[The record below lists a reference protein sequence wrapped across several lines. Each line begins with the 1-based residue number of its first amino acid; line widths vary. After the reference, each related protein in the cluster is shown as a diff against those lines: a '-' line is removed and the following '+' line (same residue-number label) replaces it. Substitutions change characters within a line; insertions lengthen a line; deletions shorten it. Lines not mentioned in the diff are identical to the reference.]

1 MRGDGIPVGVIRAP
15 ETLRGEA
22 AMRRSVFGG
31 LCAALLLAAGWIGS
45 SVAGDAPKQ
54 LVMAVTPSNIPTE
67 LFKAGEVFAAELA
80 KKVGIP
86 IKVYMPTDYLGV
98 VEALRNRTADMAFV
112 HPAGYVFANREAK
125 AQIVAVDVWHG
136 KTSYTSRFY
145 VRKDS
150 GLKRLEDLRGKT
162 IAFVDPGSTSGYV
175 YPMVMLIKKGLV
187 KDRDPK
193 TFFKDAMFAGTHE
206 AALLALLNGS
216 VDAVASFDLA
226 PQQYL
231 KDKEKVERIVHVA
244 ETDPIP
250 EAGMCVR
257 EGLDPA
263 LVAKLTESLMAF
275 NAPEYRPIL
284 KDFYGIDGFAPAK
297 DSDYDPV
304 REAIDLLGWRP
315 RR

>member
-1 MRGDGIPVGVIRAP
+1 MVQHRVR
-15 ETLRGEA
+15 L
-22 AMRRSVFGG
+22 G
-31 LCAALLLAAGWIGS
+31 LALGLMAALGLTAGARG
-45 SVAGDAPKQ
+45 AEAPKQ

-67 LFKAGEVFAAELA
+67 LFKASEVFAAELG
-80 KKVGIP
+80 KRLGLP

-98 VEALRNRTADMAFV
+98 VEALRNKTADMAFV
-112 HPAGYVFANREAK
+112 HPAGYVFSNREAK

-136 KTSYTSRFY
+136 KTSYTSRVF
-145 VRKDS
+145 VRKES
-150 GLKRLEDLRGKT
+150 SIRQLEDLRGKT

-175 YPMVMLIKKGLV
+175 YPMVMLMKKGLV
-187 KDRDPK
+187 KNRDPK
-193 TFFKDAMFAGTHE
+193 TFFKEAMFTGTHE

-231 KDKEKVERIVHVA
+231 VDKERVEKLTYVA
-244 ETDPIP
+244 ETEPIP

-257 EGLDPA
+257 EGLDPG
-263 LVAKLTESLMAF
+263 LVKKLHDALMAF
-275 NAPEYRPIL
+275 NAPEYRPVL

-297 DSDYDPV
+297 DSDYNPV

-315 RR
+315 R

>member
-1 MRGDGIPVGVIRAP
+1 MSQQPGRIGLVVGLV
-15 ETLRGEA
+15 
-22 AMRRSVFGG
+22 
-31 LCAALLLAAGWIGS
+31 AALGLAVAAG
-45 SVAGDAPKQ
+45 AAEPPKQ
-54 LVMAVTPSNIPTE
+54 LVMAITPSNIPTE
-67 LFKAGEVFAAELA
+67 LFKASEAFAAELG
-80 KKVGIP
+80 KKLGLP

-112 HPAGYVFANREAK
+112 HPAGYVFANQEAK

-136 KTSYTSRFY
+136 KTSYTSRIF
-145 VRKDS
+145 VRRDS
-150 GLKRLEDLRGKT
+150 GFKKLEDLRGKT
-162 IAFVDPGSTSGYV
+162 IAFIDPGSTSGYV

-193 TFFKDAMFAGTHE
+193 TFFKEAMFTGTHE

-226 PQQYL
+226 PEQYL
-231 KDKEKVERIVHVA
+231 KDKERVEKLTYIA
-244 ETDPIP
+244 ETEPIP
-250 EAGMCVR
+250 EAGVIVR

-263 LVAKLTESLMAF
+263 LVKKLFDALMAF

-284 KDFYGIDGFAPAK
+284 KDFYGIDGFAPGK
-297 DSDYDPV
+297 DRDYNPV

-315 RR
+315 K

>member
-1 MRGDGIPVGVIRAP
+1 MRTWMRIRV
-15 ETLRGEA
+15 LG
-22 AMRRSVFGG
+22 
-31 LCAALLLAAGWIGS
+31 ALLLSVGGAGVATAAES
-45 SVAGDAPKQ
+45 PKQ
-54 LVMAVTPSNIPTE
+54 LVMAITPSNIPTE
-67 LFKAGEVFAAELA
+67 LFKASEVFSAELA
-80 KKVGIP
+80 KKIGIP

-98 VEALRNRTADMAFV
+98 VEAMRNRTADMAFV
-112 HPAGYVFANREAK
+112 HPAGYVFASREAK

-150 GLKRLEDLRGKT
+150 GISSLEGLRGKT

-187 KDRDPK
+187 TNRDPK

-231 KDKEKVERIVHVA
+231 KEKEKVERLSYVA
-244 ETDPIP
+244 ETEPIP

-263 LVAKLTESLMAF
+263 LMKKLTESLMAF
-275 NAPEYRPIL
+275 NAPEYRPVL

-297 DSDYDPV
+297 DSDYNPV

-315 RR
+315 SR

>member
-1 MRGDGIPVGVIRAP
+1 MV
-15 ETLRGEA
+15 
-22 AMRRSVFGG
+22 
-31 LCAALLLAAGWIGS
+31 ALGLAAN
-45 SVAGDAPKQ
+45 ARAAEAPKQ

-67 LFKAGEVFAAELA
+67 LFKASEAFAAELG
-80 KKVGIP
+80 KKLGVK
-86 IKVYMPTDYLGV
+86 IKVYMPTDYIGV
-98 VEALRNRTADMAFV
+98 VEALRNKTADMAFV
-112 HPAGYVFANREAK
+112 HPAGYVFSNREAK
-125 AQIVAVDVWHG
+125 AQIIAVDVWHG
-136 KTSYTSRFY
+136 KTNYTSRFF

-150 GLKRLEDLRGKT
+150 GIKRLEDLRGKS

-175 YPMVMLIKKGLV
+175 YPMVMLMKEGLV

-193 TFFKDAMFAGTHE
+193 TFFKEAMFAGTHE

-231 KDKEKVERIVHVA
+231 KEKERVEKLTYIA

-263 LVAKLTESLMAF
+263 LVRKIHDALMAF

-297 DSDYDPV
+297 DSDYNPV

-315 RR
+315 KQ

>member
-1 MRGDGIPVGVIRAP
+1 M
-15 ETLRGEA
+15 
-22 AMRRSVFGG
+22 
-31 LCAALLLAAGWIGS
+31 
-45 SVAGDAPKQ
+45 PKQ
-54 LVMAVTPSNIPTE
+54 LVLAVTPSNIPTE
-67 LFKAGEVFAAELA
+67 LFKAGEVFAAELG
-80 KKVGIP
+80 KKLGLS

-98 VEALRNRTADMAFV
+98 VEALRNKTADLAFV

-136 KTSYTSRFY
+136 KTSYTSRIY

-150 GLKRLEDLRGKT
+150 GLTSLEALRGKT

-187 KDRDPK
+187 KERDPK

-231 KDKEKVERIVHVA
+231 KDKERVEKVTYIA
-244 ETDPIP
+244 ETEPIP
-250 EAGMCVR
+250 EAGVIVR
-257 EGLDPA
+257 EGLDPGLVKKLFDA
-263 LVAKLTESLMAF
+263 LMTF

-284 KDFYGIDGFAPAK
+284 KDFYGIDGFAPGR

-304 REAIDLLGWRP
+304 REAIDMLGWRP
-315 RR
+315 KR

>member
-1 MRGDGIPVGVIRAP
+1 MMQHPVRI
-15 ETLRGEA
+15 
-22 AMRRSVFGG
+22 G
-31 LCAALLLAAGWIGS
+31 LVVGLVMSLGLAAG
-45 SVAGDAPKQ
+45 AGAAETPKQ

-67 LFKAGEVFAAELA
+67 LFKASEAFAAELG
-80 KKVGIP
+80 KKLGVT

-98 VEALRNRTADMAFV
+98 VEALRNKTADLAFV
-112 HPAGYVFANREAK
+112 HPAGYVFANWEAK

-136 KTSYTSRFY
+136 KTSYTSRIF

-150 GLKRLEDLRGKT
+150 GFKALEDLRGKT
-162 IAFVDPGSTSGYV
+162 IAFIDPGSTSGYV

-187 KDRDPK
+187 KDRNPK
-193 TFFKDAMFAGTHE
+193 TFFKEAMFTGTHE

-226 PQQYL
+226 PVQYL
-231 KDKEKVERIVHVA
+231 KDKERVEKLTYIA
-244 ETDPIP
+244 ETEPIP
-250 EAGMCVR
+250 EAGVIVR

-263 LVAKLTESLMAF
+263 LVKKLYDALMAF

-284 KDFYGIDGFAPAK
+284 KDFYGIDGFAPGK
-297 DSDYDPV
+297 DSDYNPV

-315 RR
+315 K

>member
-1 MRGDGIPVGVIRAP
+1 MVRHLMRIGVP
-15 ETLRGEA
+15 L
-22 AMRRSVFGG
+22 G
-31 LCAALLLAAGWIGS
+31 LTVALGLVAAGI
-45 SVAGDAPKQ
+45 AAEPPKQ

-67 LFKAGEVFAAELA
+67 LFKASEAFALELG
-80 KKVGIP
+80 KKLGLT

-98 VEALRNRTADMAFV
+98 VEALRNKTADLAFV

-136 KTSYTSRFY
+136 KTNYTSRVF
-145 VRKDS
+145 VRRDS
-150 GLKRLEDLRGKT
+150 GFTRLEDLRGKN

-175 YPMVMLIKKGLV
+175 YPMVMLIKRGLV
-187 KDRDPK
+187 RDRDPK
-193 TFFKDAMFAGTHE
+193 TFFKEAMFAGTHE

-226 PQQYL
+226 PSQYL
-231 KDKEKVERIVHVA
+231 KDKDRVEKLTYVA

-257 EGLDPA
+257 EGLDPILITKVQSA
-263 LVAKLTESLMAF
+263 LMAF

-284 KDFYGIDGFAPAK
+284 RDFYGIDGFAPAK
-297 DSDYDPV
+297 DSDYNPV

-315 RR
+315 K

>member
-1 MRGDGIPVGVIRAP
+1 MGRLARVNGKIGHAEV
-15 ETLRGEA
+15 L
-22 AMRRSVFGG
+22 MRRMCVITVSAGILLWVGWG
-31 LCAALLLAAGWIGS
+31 AAAA
-45 SVAGDAPKQ
+45 AEHPKQ
-54 LVMAVTPSNIPTE
+54 LVLAITPSNIPTE
-67 LFKAGEVFAAELA
+67 LFKAGEVFAAELG
-80 KKVGIP
+80 KRVGIP

-112 HPAGYVFANREAK
+112 HPAGYVFSNREAK

-136 KTSYTSRFY
+136 KTNFTARFY

-150 GLKRLEDLRGKT
+150 GLRTLEDLRGKT

-187 KDRDPK
+187 TNRDPK
-193 TFFKDAMFAGTHE
+193 TFFRDAMFAGTHE

-231 KDKEKVERIVHVA
+231 KEKAKVDRITYVA
-244 ETDPIP
+244 ETEPIP

-263 LVAKLTESLMAF
+263 LVKKITASLMAF
-275 NAPEYRPIL
+275 NAPEYRPVL
-284 KDFYGIDGFAPAK
+284 RDFYGIDGFAPAR

-315 RR
+315 K

>member
-1 MRGDGIPVGVIRAP
+1 
-15 ETLRGEA
+15 
-22 AMRRSVFGG
+22 
-31 LCAALLLAAGWIGS
+31 
-45 SVAGDAPKQ
+45 
-54 LVMAVTPSNIPTE
+54 
-67 LFKAGEVFAAELA
+67 
-80 KKVGIP
+80 
-86 IKVYMPTDYLGV
+86 
-98 VEALRNRTADMAFV
+98 MAFV

-150 GLKRLEDLRGKT
+150 GLKTLEALRGKT

-175 YPMVMLIKKGLV
+175 YPMVMLMKKGLV
-187 KDRDPK
+187 TNRDPK

-216 VDAVASFDLA
+216 VDVVASFDLA

-231 KDKEKVERIVHVA
+231 KEKERIDRITHVA

-263 LVAKLTESLMAF
+263 LVRKIVESLMAF
-275 NAPEYRPIL
+275 NAPEYRPLL
-284 KDFYGIDGFAPAK
+284 KDFYGIDGFAPAN
-297 DSDYDPV
+297 DSDYNPV
-304 REAIDLLGWRP
+304 REAIDLLLWRP
-315 RR
+315 KK

>member
-1 MRGDGIPVGVIRAP
+1 MSGLMG
-15 ETLRGEA
+15 
-22 AMRRSVFGG
+22 RRTWRLIMG
-31 LCAALLLAAGWIGS
+31 ALLIALAVNVGSAGSASAAGW
-45 SVAGDAPKQ
+45 PKQ

-67 LFKAGEVFAAELA
+67 LFKASEVFGAELG
-80 KKVGIP
+80 KKLGLG

-98 VEALRNRTADMAFV
+98 VEALRNKTADIAFI

-125 AQIVAVDVWHG
+125 AKIVAVDVWHG
-136 KTSYTSRFY
+136 KTSYTSRIF

-150 GLKRLEDLRGKT
+150 GIGNLEQLRGRT

-175 YPMVMLIKKGLV
+175 YPMVMLIRKGLV
-187 KDRDPK
+187 KERDPK

-231 KDKEKVERIVHVA
+231 KDKERVAKVTHIA

-250 EAGMCVR
+250 EAGMVVR

-263 LVAKLTESLMAF
+263 LIKKLQDALMAF
-275 NAPEYRPIL
+275 NAPEYRPVL

-297 DSDYDPV
+297 DSDYNPV
-304 REAIDLLGWRP
+304 RDAIDLLGWRP
-315 RR
+315 K

>member
-1 MRGDGIPVGVIRAP
+1 MRYPVVCGLVVAVA
-15 ETLRGEA
+15 LVVGSAVGAGAGE
-22 AMRRSVFGG
+22 MPR
-31 LCAALLLAAGWIGS
+31 
-45 SVAGDAPKQ
+45 Q
-54 LVMAVTPSNIPTE
+54 LVMAITPSNIPTE
-67 LFKAGEVFAAELA
+67 LFKASEVFAAELG
-80 KKVGIP
+80 KKLGLS

-98 VEALRNRTADMAFV
+98 VEALRNKTADLAFV

-136 KTSYTSRFY
+136 KTSYTSRIY

-150 GLKRLEDLRGKT
+150 GLNSLEALRGKT

-187 KDRDPK
+187 KERDPK

-231 KDKEKVERIVHVA
+231 KDKERIEKLTYIA

-250 EAGMCVR
+250 EAGVIVR
-257 EGLDPA
+257 EGLDPG
-263 LVAKLTESLMAF
+263 LVKKLHDSLMVF
-275 NAPEYRPIL
+275 NSPEYRPIL
-284 KDFYGIDGFAPAK
+284 KDFYGIDGFAPGR

-315 RR
+315 KR

>member
-1 MRGDGIPVGVIRAP
+1 MLQHRGRICLP
-15 ETLRGEA
+15 L
-22 AMRRSVFGG
+22 G
-31 LCAALLLAAGWIGS
+31 LALALGLAANGTAAES
-45 SVAGDAPKQ
+45 PKQ

-67 LFKAGEVFAAELA
+67 LFKASQVFAAELG
-80 KKVGIP
+80 KKLGLTV
-86 IKVYMPTDYLGV
+86 KVYMPTDYLGV
-98 VEALRNRTADMAFV
+98 VEALRNKTADMAFV
-112 HPAGYVFANREAK
+112 HPAGYVFSSREAR

-136 KTSYTSRFY
+136 KTSYTSRIF

-150 GLKRLEDLRGKT
+150 GFTRLEDLRGKN
-162 IAFVDPGSTSGYV
+162 IAFIDPGSTSGYV

-193 TFFKDAMFAGTHE
+193 TFFKEAMFAGTHE

-231 KDKEKVERIVHVA
+231 KDKDRVEKLTYIA
-244 ETDPIP
+244 ETEPIP

-263 LVAKLTESLMAF
+263 LVKKLHDALMAF

-297 DSDYDPV
+297 DSDYNPV

-315 RR
+315 K

>member
-1 MRGDGIPVGVIRAP
+1 MVQHGVG
-15 ETLRGEA
+15 L
-22 AMRRSVFGG
+22 G
-31 LCAALLLAAGWIGS
+31 LALGLMAALGLTAGARAAE
-45 SVAGDAPKQ
+45 APKR

-67 LFKAGEVFAAELA
+67 LFKASEVFAAELG
-80 KKVGIP
+80 KRLGLP

-98 VEALRNRTADMAFV
+98 VEALRNKTADMAFV
-112 HPAGYVFANREAK
+112 HPAGYVFSNREAK

-136 KTSYTSRFY
+136 KTSYTSRIF

-150 GLKRLEDLRGKT
+150 DFKHLEDLRGKT

-175 YPMVMLIKKGLV
+175 YPMVMLMKKGLV
-187 KDRDPK
+187 KNRDPK
-193 TFFKDAMFAGTHE
+193 TFFKEAMFTGTHE

-231 KDKEKVERIVHVA
+231 KEKERVEKLAYVA
-244 ETDPIP
+244 ETEPIP

-263 LVAKLTESLMAF
+263 LVKKLHDALMAF
-275 NAPEYRPIL
+275 NAPEYRPVL

-297 DSDYDPV
+297 DSDYNPV

-315 RR
+315 R

>member
-1 MRGDGIPVGVIRAP
+1 MKRHRIDIGLAVGLV
-15 ETLRGEA
+15 
-22 AMRRSVFGG
+22 V
-31 LCAALLLAAGWIGS
+31 ALGLAAR
-45 SVAGDAPKQ
+45 AGAAELPKQ
-54 LVMAVTPSNIPTE
+54 LVLAVTPSNIPPE
-67 LFKAGEVFAAELA
+67 LFKASEAFAAELG
-80 KKVGIP
+80 KKLGVP

-98 VEALRNRTADMAFV
+98 VEALRNKTADLAFV
-112 HPAGYVFANREAK
+112 HPAGYVFSNREAK

-136 KTSYTSRFY
+136 KTSYTSRIF

-150 GLKRLEDLRGKT
+150 GFTRLEDLRGKT
-162 IAFVDPGSTSGYV
+162 IAFIDPGSTSGYV
-175 YPMVMLIKKGLV
+175 YPMVMLTKKGLV

-193 TFFKDAMFAGTHE
+193 TFFREAMFAGTHE

-231 KDKEKVERIVHVA
+231 KDKERVEKLTYIA

-263 LVAKLTESLMAF
+263 LVKKIHDALMAF

-284 KDFYGIDGFAPAK
+284 KDFYGIDGFAPAR
-297 DSDYDPV
+297 DSDYNPV

-315 RR
+315 K

>member
-1 MRGDGIPVGVIRAP
+1 
-15 ETLRGEA
+15 
-22 AMRRSVFGG
+22 MRRSVFIGT
-31 LCAALLLAAGWIGS
+31 CAALITVGWLVAAP
-45 SVAGDAPKQ
+45 AADLPKQ

-67 LFKAGEVFAAELA
+67 LFKASESFAAELG

-98 VEALRNRTADMAFV
+98 VEALRNKTADMAFV
-112 HPAGYVFANREAK
+112 HPAGYVFASREAK

-150 GLKRLEDLRGKT
+150 GLKSLEELRGKT

-175 YPMVMLIKKGLV
+175 YPMVTLIKKGLV
-187 KDRDPK
+187 TNRDPK
-193 TFFKDAMFAGTHE
+193 SFFKDAMFAGTHE

-231 KDKEKVERIVHVA
+231 KEKERVERITHVA

-257 EGLDPA
+257 EGLDPG
-263 LVAKLTESLMAF
+263 LVKKLTESLMAF
-275 NAPEYRPIL
+275 NAPVYRSIL
-284 KDFYGIDGFAPAK
+284 KDFYGIDGFAPAR
-297 DSDYDPV
+297 DSDYNPV

-315 RR
+315 KK

>member
-1 MRGDGIPVGVIRAP
+1 MVRHPVRISLALGFIVALGLTADAGAA
-15 ETLRGEA
+15 ET
-22 AMRRSVFGG
+22 
-31 LCAALLLAAGWIGS
+31 
-45 SVAGDAPKQ
+45 PKQ

-67 LFKAGEVFAAELA
+67 LFKASEAFAVELG
-80 KKVGIP
+80 KKLGLS

-98 VEALRNRTADMAFV
+98 VEALRNKTADMAFV
-112 HPAGYVFANREAK
+112 HPAGYVFSNQEAK

-136 KTSYTSRFY
+136 KTNYTSRFF

-150 GLKRLEDLRGKT
+150 GFKRLEDLRGKN

-193 TFFKDAMFAGTHE
+193 TFFKEAMFAGTHE

-231 KDKEKVERIVHVA
+231 KEKERVEKLIYIA

-263 LVAKLTESLMAF
+263 LVKRIHDALMAF
-275 NAPEYRPIL
+275 NAPEYRSIL

-297 DSDYDPV
+297 DSDYNPV

-315 RR
+315 R

>member
-1 MRGDGIPVGVIRAP
+1 VGLLAVLGLVAGVIVWRKMQ
-15 ETLRGEA
+15 ER
-22 AMRRSVFGG
+22 
-31 LCAALLLAAGWIGS
+31 
-45 SVAGDAPKQ
+45 PKQ

-67 LFKAGEVFAAELA
+67 LFKASQVFAAELG
-80 KKVGIP
+80 KKLGVP

-98 VEALRNRTADMAFV
+98 VEALRNKTADMAFV
-112 HPAGYVFANREAK
+112 HPAGYVFSNREAK

-136 KTSYTSRFY
+136 KTSYTSRIF

-150 GLKRLEDLRGKT
+150 NFKRLEDLRGKN

-175 YPMVMLIKKGLV
+175 YPMVMLMKKGLV
-187 KDRDPK
+187 KNRDPK
-193 TFFKDAMFAGTHE
+193 TFFKEAMFAGTHE

-231 KDKEKVERIVHVA
+231 ADKERIEKLTYIA
-244 ETDPIP
+244 ETDSIP

-263 LVAKLTESLMAF
+263 LVKKLHDALMAF

-297 DSDYDPV
+297 DSDYNPV

-315 RR
+315 R

>member
-1 MRGDGIPVGVIRAP
+1 
-15 ETLRGEA
+15 
-22 AMRRSVFGG
+22 MRRLMFIGILAVM
-31 LCAALLLAAGWIGS
+31 LCAAGWVGPVPAAEL
-45 SVAGDAPKQ
+45 PKQ

-67 LFKAGEVFAAELA
+67 LFKASEAFATELA
-80 KKVGIP
+80 KKIGIP

-98 VEALRNRTADMAFV
+98 VEAMRNRTADMAFV

-150 GLKRLEDLRGKT
+150 GLKTLEDLRGKT
-162 IAFVDPGSTSGYV
+162 IAFIDPGSTSGYV

-206 AALLALLNGS
+206 AGLLALLNGS

-226 PQQYL
+226 PEQYL
-231 KDKEKVERIVHVA
+231 KEKEKVERLAYVA
-244 ETDPIP
+244 ETEPIP

-257 EGLDPA
+257 EGLDPS
-263 LVAKLTESLMAF
+263 LVKKITESLMAF
-275 NAPEYRPIL
+275 NAPEYRPVL
-284 KDFYGIDGFAPAK
+284 KDFYGIDGFAPAT
-297 DSDYDPV
+297 DSDYNPV

-315 RR
+315 KR

>member
-1 MRGDGIPVGVIRAP
+1 MRQQISLGILWGLVMATGP
-15 ETLRGEA
+15 A
-22 AMRRSVFGG
+22 AH
-31 LCAALLLAAGWIGS
+31 AG
-45 SVAGDAPKQ
+45 ATEAPKQ

-67 LFKAGEVFAAELA
+67 LFKASEVFAAELG
-80 KKVGIP
+80 KKLGLP

-98 VEALRNRTADMAFV
+98 VEAMRNRTADIAFV
-112 HPAGYVFANREAK
+112 HPAGYVFASREAK
-125 AQIVAVDVWHG
+125 ARILAVDVWHG
-136 KTSYTSRFY
+136 KTSYTSRFF

-150 GLKRLEDLRGKT
+150 GIKTLEQLRGKT

-175 YPMVMLIKKGLV
+175 YPMVLLIKKGLV
-187 KDRDPK
+187 KERDPK
-193 TFFKDAMFAGTHE
+193 TFFKEAMFAGTHE

-231 KDKEKVERIVHVA
+231 KDKEKVEKLVHIA

-250 EAGMCVR
+250 EAGMAIR

-263 LVAKLTESLMAF
+263 LIKKLLDALMTF

-284 KDFYGIDGFAPAK
+284 KDFYGIDGFAPAR
-297 DSDYDPV
+297 DSDYNPV
-304 REAIDLLGWRP
+304 REAIELLGWRP
-315 RR
+315 KR

>member
-1 MRGDGIPVGVIRAP
+1 
-15 ETLRGEA
+15 
-22 AMRRSVFGG
+22 MRRHPVRNG
-31 LCAALLLAAGWIGS
+31 LLVGLAAALGLTVGAGAAES
-45 SVAGDAPKQ
+45 PKQ

-67 LFKAGEVFAAELA
+67 LFKASEAFAGALG
-80 KKVGIP
+80 KRLGIP

-98 VEALRNRTADMAFV
+98 VEALRNKTADLAFV
-112 HPAGYVFANREAK
+112 HPAGYVFSNREAR

-136 KTSYTSRFY
+136 KTSYTSRIF
-145 VRKDS
+145 VRRDS
-150 GLKRLEDLRGKT
+150 GYKGLEDLRGKS

-175 YPMVMLIKKGLV
+175 YPMVMLIKQGLV
-187 KDRDPK
+187 KNRDPK
-193 TFFKDAMFAGTHE
+193 TFFKEAMFAGTHE

-231 KDKEKVERIVHVA
+231 KDKERVEKLTYIA

-263 LVAKLTESLMAF
+263 LVKKLQDALMAF
-275 NAPEYRPIL
+275 NAPEYKPIL

-297 DSDYDPV
+297 DSDYNPV

-315 RR
+315 K

>member
-1 MRGDGIPVGVIRAP
+1 MVQHRA
-15 ETLRGEA
+15 
-22 AMRRSVFGG
+22 G
-31 LCAALLLAAGWIGS
+31 LGLALGLM
-45 SVAGDAPKQ
+45 VALGLTADASGAEAPKQ

-67 LFKAGEVFAAELA
+67 LFKASQAFAAELG
-80 KKVGIP
+80 KKLGLP

-98 VEALRNRTADMAFV
+98 VEALRNKTADMAFV
-112 HPAGYVFANREAK
+112 HPAGYVFSSREAK
-125 AQIVAVDVWHG
+125 AQIIAVDVWHG
-136 KTSYTSRFY
+136 KTSYTSRFF

-150 GLKRLEDLRGKT
+150 NFKRLEDLRGKN

-193 TFFKDAMFAGTHE
+193 TFFKEAMFAGTHE

-231 KDKEKVERIVHVA
+231 KDKERIEKLTYVA
-244 ETDPIP
+244 ETEPIP

-263 LVAKLTESLMAF
+263 LVKKLHDALMAF
-275 NAPEYRPIL
+275 NAPEYRPVL

-297 DSDYDPV
+297 DSDYNPV

-315 RR
+315 R

>member
-1 MRGDGIPVGVIRAP
+1 MR
-15 ETLRGEA
+15 TW
-22 AMRRSVFGG
+22 MRIWV
-31 LCAALLLAAGWIGS
+31 LTALLLSVSGAA
-45 SVAGDAPKQ
+45 VATAAEPPKQ
-54 LVMAVTPSNIPTE
+54 LVMAITPSNIPTE
-67 LFKAGEVFAAELA
+67 LFKGGEVFAAELA

-150 GLKRLEDLRGKT
+150 GISSLEGLRGKT

-175 YPMVMLIKKGLV
+175 YPMVTLIKKGLV
-187 KDRDPK
+187 TNRDPK
-193 TFFKDAMFAGTHE
+193 TFFKEAMFAGTHE

-231 KDKEKVERIVHVA
+231 KEKEKVERISHVA
-244 ETDPIP
+244 ETEPIP

-257 EGLDPA
+257 EGLDPS
-263 LVAKLTESLMAF
+263 LVKKITESLMAF
-275 NAPEYRPIL
+275 NAPEYRPVL
-284 KDFYGIDGFAPAK
+284 KDFYGIDGFAPAT
-297 DSDYDPV
+297 DSDYNPV

-315 RR
+315 KR

>member
-1 MRGDGIPVGVIRAP
+1 MRIRIV
-15 ETLRGEA
+15 
-22 AMRRSVFGG
+22 SG
-31 LCAALLLAAGWIGS
+31 LVTLLAVMVGLVGGAW
-45 SVAGDAPKQ
+45 AAEPPKQ
-54 LVMAVTPSNIPTE
+54 LVMAITPSNKPTE
-67 LFKAGEVFAAELA
+67 LFKASEVFAAELG
-80 KKVGIP
+80 KKLDAR

-98 VEALRNRTADMAFV
+98 VEALRNQTADIAFV

-136 KTSYTSRFY
+136 KTSYTSRVF
-145 VRKDS
+145 VRKDAGIKS
-150 GLKRLEDLRGKT
+150 LEDLRGRT

-193 TFFKDAMFAGTHE
+193 TFFKDAVFAGTHE

-231 KDKEKVERIVHVA
+231 KDPERVERLTYIA

-250 EAGMCVR
+250 EAGVIVR
-257 EGLDPA
+257 EGLDKA
-263 LVAKLTESLMAF
+263 LVQKLLDALMAF

-284 KDFYGIDGFAPAK
+284 KDFYEIDGFAPAR

-315 RR
+315 KR

>member
-1 MRGDGIPVGVIRAP
+1 MVQHRVG
-15 ETLRGEA
+15 L
-22 AMRRSVFGG
+22 G
-31 LCAALLLAAGWIGS
+31 LALGLMAALGLTAEASG
-45 SVAGDAPKQ
+45 AEAPKR

-67 LFKAGEVFAAELA
+67 LFKASEVFAAELG
-80 KKVGIP
+80 KKLGLP

-98 VEALRNRTADMAFV
+98 VEALRNKTADMAFV
-112 HPAGYVFANREAK
+112 HPAGYVFSSREAK

-136 KTSYTSRFY
+136 KTSYTSRIF

-150 GLKRLEDLRGKT
+150 NFKRLEDLRGKN

-187 KDRDPK
+187 KNRDPK
-193 TFFKDAMFAGTHE
+193 TFFKEAMFAGTHE

-231 KDKEKVERIVHVA
+231 KEKERIEKLTYIA
-244 ETDPIP
+244 ETEPIP

-263 LVAKLTESLMAF
+263 LVKKLHDALMAF
-275 NAPEYRPIL
+275 NAPEYRPVL

-297 DSDYDPV
+297 DSDYNPV

-315 RR
+315 R

>member
-1 MRGDGIPVGVIRAP
+1 M
-15 ETLRGEA
+15 
-22 AMRRSVFGG
+22 
-31 LCAALLLAAGWIGS
+31 CAGLLLAVGWSGP
-45 SVAGDAPKQ
+45 ATAAEPAKQ

-67 LFKAGEVFAAELA
+67 LFKAGEAFAAELA
-80 KKVGIP
+80 KKIGIP

-136 KTSYTSRFY
+136 KTSYTARFY

-150 GLKRLEDLRGKT
+150 GITSLEGLRGKT

-175 YPMVMLIKKGLV
+175 YPMVMLMKKGLV
-187 KDRDPK
+187 TNRDPK

-231 KDKEKVERIVHVA
+231 KEKEKVDRIAYVA

-263 LVAKLTESLMAF
+263 LVKKLTESLMAF
-275 NAPEYRPIL
+275 NAAEYRPIL
-284 KDFYGIDGFAPAK
+284 KDFYGIDGFAPAR
-297 DSDYDPV
+297 DSDYNPV

-315 RR
+315 KR

>member
-1 MRGDGIPVGVIRAP
+1 
-15 ETLRGEA
+15 
-22 AMRRSVFGG
+22 MRRHAVRVG
-31 LCAALLLAAGWIGS
+31 LLVGLAAVLGLTAA
-45 SVAGDAPKQ
+45 AGAAQSPTQ

-67 LFKAGEVFAAELA
+67 LFKASQVFAEALG
-80 KKVGIP
+80 KKLGLP

-98 VEALRNRTADMAFV
+98 VEALRNRTADLAFV

-136 KTSYTSRFY
+136 KTSYTSRIF

-150 GLKRLEDLRGKT
+150 GLRRLEDLRGKT

-187 KDRDPK
+187 KSRDPK
-193 TFFKDAMFAGTHE
+193 TFFKEAMFAGTHE

-231 KDKEKVERIVHVA
+231 KDRERVEKLTYVA

-257 EGLDPA
+257 AGLDPA
-263 LVAKLTESLMAF
+263 LIKKLQDALMAF
-275 NAPEYRPIL
+275 NAPEFKPIL
-284 KDFYGIDGFAPAK
+284 KEFYGIDGFAPAK
-297 DSDYDPV
+297 DSDYNPV

-315 RR
+315 K

>member
-1 MRGDGIPVGVIRAP
+1 MQHRAGRGL
-15 ETLRGEA
+15 TL
-22 AMRRSVFGG
+22 G
-31 LCAALLLAAGWIGS
+31 LMVALGLTADASG
-45 SVAGDAPKQ
+45 AEAPKQ

-67 LFKAGEVFAAELA
+67 LFKASQAFAAELG
-80 KKVGIP
+80 KKLGLP

-98 VEALRNRTADMAFV
+98 VEALRNKTADMAFV
-112 HPAGYVFANREAK
+112 HPAGYVFSSREAK
-125 AQIVAVDVWHG
+125 AQIIAVDVWHG
-136 KTSYTSRFY
+136 KTSYTSRFF

-150 GLKRLEDLRGKT
+150 NFKRLEDLRGKN

-193 TFFKDAMFAGTHE
+193 TFFKEAMFAGTHE

-231 KDKEKVERIVHVA
+231 KEKERVEKLTYIA

-263 LVAKLTESLMAF
+263 LVKKLHDALMAF
-275 NAPEYRPIL
+275 NAPEYRPVL

-297 DSDYDPV
+297 DSDYNPV

-315 RR
+315 K

>member
-1 MRGDGIPVGVIRAP
+1 
-15 ETLRGEA
+15 
-22 AMRRSVFGG
+22 MRRIIWCGALIATLVAVEWAG
-31 LCAALLLAAGWIGS
+31 LAPAA
-45 SVAGDAPKQ
+45 DMPKQ

-67 LFKAGEVFAAELA
+67 LFKAGEAFAAELG
-80 KKVGIP
+80 KKIGIP

-98 VEALRNRTADMAFV
+98 VEALRNQTADMAFV

-150 GLKRLEDLRGKT
+150 GLKTLEALRGKT

-175 YPMVMLIKKGLV
+175 YPMVMLMKKGLV
-187 KDRDPK
+187 TNRDPK

-216 VDAVASFDLA
+216 VDVVASFDLA

-231 KDKEKVERIVHVA
+231 KERERIERITHVA

-263 LVAKLTESLMAF
+263 LVRKIVESLMAF

-297 DSDYDPV
+297 DSDYNPV
-304 REAIDLLGWRP
+304 REAIDLLSWRP
-315 RR
+315 KK

>member
-1 MRGDGIPVGVIRAP
+1 MRHPVRI
-15 ETLRGEA
+15 
-22 AMRRSVFGG
+22 G
-31 LCAALLLAAGWIGS
+31 LVVGLVMSLGLAAG
-45 SVAGDAPKQ
+45 AGAAETPKQ

-67 LFKAGEVFAAELA
+67 LFKASEAFAAELG
-80 KKVGIP
+80 KKLGVT

-98 VEALRNRTADMAFV
+98 VEALRNKTADLAFV
-112 HPAGYVFANREAK
+112 HPAGYVFANWETK

-136 KTSYTSRFY
+136 KTSYTSRIF

-150 GLKRLEDLRGKT
+150 GFKALEDLRGKT
-162 IAFVDPGSTSGYV
+162 IAFIDPGSTSGYV

-187 KDRDPK
+187 KDRNPK
-193 TFFKDAMFAGTHE
+193 TFFKEAMFTGTHE

-226 PQQYL
+226 PVQYL
-231 KDKEKVERIVHVA
+231 KGKERVEKLTYIA
-244 ETDPIP
+244 ETEPIP
-250 EAGMCVR
+250 EAGVIVR

-263 LVAKLTESLMAF
+263 LVKKLYDALMAF

-284 KDFYGIDGFAPAK
+284 KDFYGIDGFAPGK
-297 DSDYDPV
+297 DSDYNPV

-315 RR
+315 K

>member
-1 MRGDGIPVGVIRAP
+1 MRWWLGIGIV
-15 ETLRGEA
+15 A
-22 AMRRSVFGG
+22 AMFASAG
-31 LCAALLLAAGWIGS
+31 AAGPAS
-45 SVAGDAPKQ
+45 AAELPKQ
-54 LVMAVTPSNIPTE
+54 LVMAITPSNIPTE
-67 LFKAGEVFAAELA
+67 LFKGGEVFAAELA

-86 IKVYMPTDYLGV
+86 VKVYMPTDYLGV

-150 GLKRLEDLRGKT
+150 GITSLEGLRGKT

-187 KDRDPK
+187 TNRDPK
-193 TFFKDAMFAGTHE
+193 SFFKDAMFAGTHE

-231 KDKEKVERIVHVA
+231 KEQEKVERLAYVA
-244 ETDPIP
+244 ETEPIP

-257 EGLDPA
+257 DGLDPS
-263 LVAKLTESLMAF
+263 LVKKLTESLMAF
-275 NAPEYRPIL
+275 NAPEYRPVL

-297 DSDYDPV
+297 DSDYNPV
-304 REAIDLLGWRP
+304 REAIDMLGWRP
-315 RR
+315 KR

>member
-1 MRGDGIPVGVIRAP
+1 MRNRIISGLVVFLVVMAELVGSA
-15 ETLRGEA
+15 GA
-22 AMRRSVFGG
+22 AES
-31 LCAALLLAAGWIGS
+31 
-45 SVAGDAPKQ
+45 PKQ
-54 LVMAVTPSNIPTE
+54 LVMAITPSNKPTE
-67 LFKAGEVFAAELA
+67 LFKAGEVFAAELG
-80 KKVGIP
+80 KKLGAL

-98 VEALRNRTADMAFV
+98 VEALRNQTADIAFV

-136 KTSYTSRFY
+136 KTSYTSRVF
-145 VRKDS
+145 VRKDAGIK
-150 GLKRLEDLRGKT
+150 GLENLRGKT

-175 YPMVMLIKKGLV
+175 FPMAMLIKKGLV

-193 TFFKDAMFAGTHE
+193 TFFKEAVFAGTHE

-231 KDKEKVERIVHVA
+231 KDQARVERLTFIA

-250 EAGMCVR
+250 EAGVIVR

-263 LVAKLTESLMAF
+263 LVKQLFDALMAF

-284 KDFYGIDGFAPAK
+284 KDFYEIDGFAPAR
-297 DSDYDPV
+297 DSDYHPV

-315 RR
+315 KR